1 MPWET
6 EQDNICIWW
15 ADIHSTSTRIQVI
28 NNTCDFL
35 VELLIKSISSQDL
48 QYFLCLLILSI
59 KSFRDDNEMTHLY
72 YNILNNFYRAS
83 IWMRKMNARNCFI
96 VFDCVLATLVLYK
109 CLAVSRRVNQ
119 LQNEKTVHRIH
130 LEINIIMN
138 ITNCCN
144 DKNV

>member
-59 KSFRDDNEMTHLY
+59 KSFRDDNEMTLVHLY

-96 VFDCVLATLVLYK
+96 VFDCVLATLVLPCSKQTSKPVTKWKNSSSY
-109 CLAVSRRVNQ
+109 SSWNQ
-119 LQNEKTVHRIH
+119 HHNEYYQ
-130 LEINIIMN
+130 LL
-138 ITNCCN
+138 
-144 DKNV
+144 